1 LDEGDLKIPGWYLQ
15 EFTQQTGKR
24 TLTKNTSHKA
34 WFNSEVLE
42 NNDQ

>member
-24 TLTKNTSHKA
+24 TLTNNTSHNA
-34 WFNSEVLE
+34 WFNSEELE